1 MMSSTETL
9 FFSKKVI
16 KKYSLCFLFF
26 QLSIDC
32 CPTYSVIQDLLRNEK
47 KILFSANNKKN
58 GPNFFEMQLNNK
70 KGRKKKW
77 EMVKNGQASQ
87 EMGFTTKRKSQ
98 FCVKGL
104 EVEDIFLLHIHI
116 SWIMFSQACLIPDVR
131 NIWIRLIYYLDCKR
145 LDNR

>member
-47 KILFSANNKKN
+47 KDSFFSQQQKKMGQTFLKCN
-58 GPNFFEMQLNNK
+58 STTK
-70 KGRKKKW
+70 KEGIRSEKWLKMAKPRKKWVSQQREK
-77 EMVKNGQASQ
+77 AS
-87 EMGFTTKRKSQ
+87 F
-98 FCVKGL
+98 V
-104 EVEDIFLLHIHI
+104 
-116 SWIMFSQACLIPDVR
+116 
-131 NIWIRLIYYLDCKR
+131 
-145 LDNR
+145 